1 MKTLEPCPPAPQP
14 YCEDYYPLWKHM
26 SDNHGLTLLD
36 SECEDILQVA
46 DKSKSRPLATITA
59 ERDAAITQAK
69 HLSEWAT
76 KMHDEMLH
84 QSARANEWREEA
96 TKLAAALTKWADRV
110 ANTSGSATELK
121 CAVCGNR
128 EIQDG
133 ECLVCGSE
141 EYCEMRGD
149 GHTTREQI

>member
-1 MKTLEPCPPAPQP
+1 MADKPKPKITRRCLARMARRLARVGEDLRCLGADM
-14 YCEDYYPLWKHM
+14 DYYGGFGLIGV
-26 SDNHGLTLLD
+26 HG
-36 SECEDILQVA
+36 
-46 DKSKSRPLATITA
+46 R
-59 ERDAAITQAK
+59 
-69 HLSEWAT
+69 
-76 KMHDEMLH
+76 EMLGAAQMTKAWSSH
-84 QSARANEWREEA
+84 IGKMAETLKHGTVA
-96 TKLAAALTKWADRV
+96 TTA
-110 ANTSGSATELK
+110 GSATELK